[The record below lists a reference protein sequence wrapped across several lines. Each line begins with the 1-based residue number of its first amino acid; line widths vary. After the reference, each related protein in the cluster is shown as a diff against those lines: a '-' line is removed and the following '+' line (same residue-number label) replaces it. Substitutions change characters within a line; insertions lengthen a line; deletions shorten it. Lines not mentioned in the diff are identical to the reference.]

1 MEDIMDNKDEIIED
15 IKEENDEIIEEPLEE
30 MPKKSKVL
38 PLIFLIL
45 FLILDIAALVIYLI
59 GIEKVI
65 SFIK

>member
-1 MEDIMDNKDEIIED
+1 MDNKDEIIED